1 MEQSPIDNPNTA
13 ILSESESESHP
24 KKTTPRRRRRRKEK
38 FIPDFNIPGVHKIV
52 LPELTQEAIGCVAGD
67 QVTAE
72 KPWITVDKDL
82 ILEHLENFPEESE
95 FLFLKNQILE
105 FPKDEVLM
113 GYIPDESRE
122 FDEFYIC
129 VTEDATHAVNE
140 IVEKLAKLQEERLRN
155 AIHRKIKRWKP
166 LGSDKEIEEG
176 RIKYNRALIEVEIE
190 SKYPILPFKVHFRL
204 TKAQDLRDGYMELR
218 PSDESQSTI
227 VKKRIDAFVQVAPNT
242 VSNQAQTIC
251 TYPKNSYT
259 QYEYE
264 IPEMGEVPS
273 LGNFPQNLDSFC
285 DILRVNG
292 CIDLYSN
299 DYENLVLNPK
309 MTVRITAA
317 DAIEYFCFIDM
328 NLCGNKMVSSLSWHP
343 MWSGCMIASYVDIAS
358 PMYLQNK
365 INTDE
370 VLKAVHD
377 SNPVLFWS
385 FNDDLKPK
393 LILETPRPIYAVSC
407 CPYNANLIIGG
418 CVNGQVV
425 LWDITNKLNMV
436 EEEEILTIEQ
446 QKYREY
452 MFSLMNWMK
461 NIFDITL
468 VRPTAVSDL
477 KYSHKGCV
485 TAISWLSPFH
495 HTSKTGKIEE
505 IESDSL
511 SLEFITSG
519 EDGTVMIWDL
529 LRKPTV
535 EPGGFKA
542 VRKLRRLKKKPSALL
557 TMESSFKIL
566 HLNLKPVYKINLINP
581 MQNNRLIGISTM
593 YTNFFRTTF
602 ECVNKEHRKNIKLAD
617 RQFFRP
623 VINFYGANSRK
634 TFYAG
639 TLEGDFAQGVW
650 EGQEF
655 DSGEVV
661 NFENCQFVN
670 VGKVHDGPVVS
681 IDYSPLNDT
690 VLTVGG
696 SVFALWRESFKNRP
710 ILWRK
715 SKSVYTDGSWY
726 RFEQASIKLVR
737 IDGYMEGWSLFNQS
751 KKPIEQKLMSNG
763 AVTICSTHPRKI
775 KSNVFSLCDYRGSIR
790 LFYKQHLSPI
800 IIKAKEEYMSEF
812 LTREI
817 ERKKKFLEW
826 QDKWNQRYLIKK
838 PVVEKEPEIVPTEVT
853 ETKKKEE
860 KKKIAKIS
868 PGQRYLELVQE
879 QHRVNEQQRIKSIIL
894 MKKQLDT
901 EDLLKKR
908 EPLRKLEEENE
919 VKKRKQKKKLKESDK
934 IFKDTVAMLFPDV
947 VKEKPPPPPDP
958 YEDCYS
964 EENKKIHF
972 DNFKGICDEA
982 KNYVE
987 ENPFSYD
994 FSWGMVLK
1002 TGRERRKKLD
1012 EGGEREEHGR
1022 RYAIVKEEKARLAA
1036 AAAIEEE
1043 VARSMVEEIS
1053 IVSSMSNV
1061 TNF

>member
-1 MEQSPIDNPNTA
+1 MEQNPIDTA
-13 ILSESESESHP
+13 ILSESETESHP
-24 KKTTPRRRRRRKEK
+24 KKTTPRRRRRRKK
-38 FIPDFNIPGVHKIV
+38 KLFTPDFNIPGVHKIV
-52 LPELTQEAIGCVAGD
+52 LPDLTQEAIGCVAGD
-67 QVTAE
+67 HVTAE
-72 KPWITVDKDL
+72 KPWLSVDKDL

-95 FLFLKNQILE
+95 FLPLRPQLLE
-105 FPKDEVLM
+105 FPRDEVLM
-113 GYIPDESRE
+113 GYIPDESRD

-129 VTEDATHAVNE
+129 VTEDATVAVNE

-155 AIHRKIKRWKP
+155 AIHRKVKRWKP

-176 RIKYNRALIEVEIE
+176 RVKDHRALIEVEIE

-218 PSDESQSTI
+218 PSDESQATI
-227 VKKRIDAFVQVAPNT
+227 IKRRVDAFVQVAPDT
-242 VSNQAQTIC
+242 VPNQAQTIC

-264 IPEMGEVPS
+264 VPEIEVPP
-273 LGNFPQNLDSFC
+273 LGDLPRNLDSFC
-285 DILRVNG
+285 DILQVNG

-309 MTVRITAA
+309 MTVRITVPGAT
-317 DAIEYFCFIDM
+317 EYFCFIDM
-328 NLCGNKMVSSLSWHP
+328 NLCGNKMVSCLEWHP
-343 MWSGCMIASYVDIAS
+343 MWSGCMVASYVDTAA
-358 PMYLQNK
+358 PMYLK
-365 INTDE
+365 TKLTTDE

-393 LILETPRPIYAVSC
+393 LILETPRPVYSVSC

-418 CVNGQVV
+418 CVNGQVL
-425 LWDITNKLNMV
+425 LWDITNKLTMV
-436 EEEEILTIEQ
+436 EEEEILTVEQ
-446 QKYREY
+446 QKYREN
-452 MFSLMNWMK
+452 MFSLMSWMR
-461 NIFDITL
+461 NIFDVTL

-477 KYSHKGCV
+477 KHSHRGCV
-485 TAISWLSPFH
+485 TAVAWLSPFH

-511 SLEFITSG
+511 SLEFITAG

-557 TMESSFKIL
+557 TMESPFKIL
-566 HLNLKPVYKINLINP
+566 HLNLKPVYKINLTNP
-581 MQNNRLIGISTM
+581 MQNNRLIGVSTM
-593 YTNFFRTTF
+593 YANFFRTTF
-602 ECVNKEHRKNIKLAD
+602 DCVNREQRKNVKLAD
-617 RQFFRP
+617 RLVFRP
-623 VINFYGANSRK
+623 VINFYGADPRK
-634 TFYAG
+634 TFYVG
-639 TLEGDFAQGVW
+639 SLEGGFVQGVW

-670 VGKVHDGPVVS
+670 GGTVHDGPIVS

-696 SVFALWRESFKNRP
+696 SIFALWRESFQNRP

-715 SKSVYTDGSWY
+715 SKSIYTNGSWY

-737 IDGYMEGWSLFNQS
+737 MDGYMESWSLFNQS
-751 KKPIEQKLMSNG
+751 KTPIEQKLMSNG
-763 AVTICSTHPRKI
+763 AVTLCNTHPRKI
-775 KSNVFSLCDYRGSIR
+775 KTNVFALCDYRGSIR
-790 LFYKQHLSPI
+790 LFYKQHLSPL

-817 ERKKKFLEW
+817 ERKKKFLDW
-826 QDKWNQRYLIKK
+826 QNKWNLRHLSKEQ
-838 PVVEKEPEIVPTEVT
+838 VVEKPPEAAPPETT

-860 KKKIAKIS
+860 RKKIAKIS

-947 VKEKPPPPPDP
+947 VKEKPAPPPDP

-964 EENKKIHF
+964 EEHKKVHF
-972 DNFKGICDEA
+972 DGFKEVASEA
-982 KNYVE
+982 MNYVE

-1012 EGGEREEHGR
+1012 DGGERDGHR
-1022 RYAIVKEEKARLAA
+1022 RRWALVKDEKARLAA
-1036 AAAIEEE
+1036 VAAAIQQE
-1043 VARSMVEEIS
+1043 VASSMVDTIS